1 MLSCCNKYS
10 IFMDRL
16 LHLFLFILFF
26 SLLLNKIYEKIIT
39 RLIMAIIS
47 YFSSTCLTSRA
58 QSIILVITNEK
69 QPRLYTCKLDTI
81 FHLSPICIKPSV
93 YRTFQTLIVHFQ
105 SFTTSFIYH
114 YLPHSKLP
122 LLSAQSINR

>member
-1 MLSCCNKYS
+1 MLSSCNKYS
-10 IFMDRL
+10 IFMDSCYIRSC
-16 LHLFLFILFF
+16 LFHSFSFF
-26 SLLLNKIYEKIIT
+26 SIKFMKRSSL
-39 RLIMAIIS
+39 ASSWQIIS
-47 YFSSTCLTSRA
+47 YFSSTCPTSRA

-93 YRTFQTLIVHFQ
+93 YRTFQTLIVHSQ

-122 LLSAQSINR
+122 LLSAQSINK